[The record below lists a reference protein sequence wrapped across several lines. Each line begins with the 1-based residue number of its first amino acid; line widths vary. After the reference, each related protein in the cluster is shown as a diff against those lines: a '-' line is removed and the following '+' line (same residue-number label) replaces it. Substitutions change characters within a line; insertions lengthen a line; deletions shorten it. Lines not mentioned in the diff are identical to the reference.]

1 MTETT
6 EKKTSRG
13 ERLVAAVLIALV
25 VLVAFWEIMSNRSND
40 PRKPYELTSEDFAD
54 FVPESDAWHI
64 ESIHIDPDPIEPNI
78 VAFVMTP
85 RGAGRTASDLRVV
98 LRLVHGYNMV
108 DCMREKGYSV
118 DLLADTREQE
128 PNPGRI
134 QLSMQEGKLL
144 QVWRLTSTSK
154 DSSLCITSM
163 LRDGDFGETVVDT
176 RSMAFP
182 RIGIPDNPGWF
193 PQGLSWRSL
202 KRPIHN
208 GRLFLRAKW
217 NSSRMDVMTF
227 LRLKQPAWASDDM
240 VTLVGQGQPGVARR
254 GREREEAQHILAA
267 HTVMYRQLFVWR
279 QSQFEQ
285 AGHEIGPSQ

>member
-1 MTETT
+1 
-6 EKKTSRG
+6 
-13 ERLVAAVLIALV
+13 
-25 VLVAFWEIMSNRSND
+25 
-40 PRKPYELTSEDFAD
+40 
-54 FVPESDAWHI
+54 
-64 ESIHIDPDPIEPNI
+64 
-78 VAFVMTP
+78 
-85 RGAGRTASDLRVV
+85 
-98 LRLVHGYNMV
+98 
-108 DCMREKGYSV
+108 
-118 DLLADTREQE
+118 
-128 PNPGRI
+128 
-134 QLSMQEGKLL
+134 
-144 QVWRLTSTSK
+144 
-154 DSSLCITSM
+154 M

-227 LRLKQPAWASDDM
+227 LGLKQPAWASDDM
-240 VTLVGQGQPGVARR
+240 VTLVAQGQPGVARR

-267 HTVMYRQLFVWR
+267 HTALYRQLFVWR

-285 AGHEIGPSQ
+285 AGHEIEPWQ